1 MTSPSVQKARV
12 AAPGATGTAPRGPG
26 AAATTGRAGLGGT
39 GAEAGA
45 GTGTGMGAAGAAGAV
60 AGAAGTGLAM
70 LLPREGGME
79 AQCDKEAPYDEY
91 GHVERQLSR
100 PFASGHT

>member
-26 AAATTGRAGLGGT
+26 AAATTGRAGGT
-39 GAEAGA
+39 GAGAGA

-60 AGAAGTGLAM
+60 AGAAGTGSAM
-70 LLPREGGME
+70 LSPREGGME
-79 AQCDKEAPYDEY
+79 AQCDEEAPYDEY
-91 GHVERQLSR
+91 GRVERQLSR